1 MALRS
6 SDCLLVPVQKGFR
19 VFLLGFESAARA
31 CVLKHGE
38 ERLHCAC
45 CQNLVATAD
54 GVTSDVAEGP
64 HCLDE
69 DVRRVVLWMKSA
81 GNVLVLSRFR

>member
-6 SDCLLVPVQKGFR
+6 RDCLLVPVQKGFR
-19 VFLLGFESAARA
+19 VLLFGFGGVERA
-31 CVLKHGE
+31 CVLKDGE

-45 CQNLVATAD
+45 CQDLVATAN

-64 HCLDE
+64 HCLEE
-69 DVRRVVLWMKSA
+69 DVRRVMMWMKSA

>member
-6 SDCLLVPVQKGFR
+6 RDCLLVPVQKGFR
-19 VFLLGFESAARA
+19 VLMLGFEGFKRA

-38 ERLHCAC
+38 ESLHCAC

-64 HCLDE
+64 HCLEE
-69 DVRRVVLWMKSA
+69 DV
-81 GNVLVLSRFR
+81 